1 VEILQGSDHQI
12 TMVFAARLLRRRR
25 LEFPFIW
32 PACLTTKEG
41 KCRGFAQMTLVATP
55 PVDPR
60 AESELVRVDLQAHLN
75 QLCNNG
81 GHASCGWLAAQPGK
95 AHHLEVRRIA
105 DEMKWSPVKIYQ
117 WRSPE
122 GQGTST
128 NWRLAVDHLSRDD
141 DSMPREGVPFTALLT
156 IGDPDGQ
163 APVFQ
168 EMRQLLQANGVKL
181 EQIQTAA
188 RISPRV

>member
-1 VEILQGSDHQI
+1 
-12 TMVFAARLLRRRR
+12 
-25 LEFPFIW
+25 
-32 PACLTTKEG
+32 
-41 KCRGFAQMTLVATP
+41 
-55 PVDPR
+55 
-60 AESELVRVDLQAHLN
+60 
-75 QLCNNG
+75 
-81 GHASCGWLAAQPGK
+81 
-95 AHHLEVRRIA
+95 
-105 DEMKWSPVKIYQ
+105 MKWSPVKVYQ

-141 DSMPREGVPFTALLT
+141 DSMPIGGVPFTVLVTL
-156 IGDPDGQ
+156 GDPQGQ

-188 RISPRV
+188 RVSPRV